1 MWTLDT
7 VLEYEK
13 AGAWPKPVL
22 PRELYAWGLNGNGQ
36 VGDGTVINRSSPVQV
51 GALTDWKQIS
61 SFTHTVSVKT
71 DGTLWA
77 WGYNTVGTVG
87 DNTTVDKSSP
97 VQVGSLTNWY
107 QVSAGRSHSLAVKT
121 DSTLWSWGDSNR
133 GELGIGLS
141 PARRSSPVQVG
152 VLTNWNQISAGYEIS
167 ASVKT
172 DGTLWTWGYN
182 DNGQLG
188 DGTII
193 QRNSPVQIGSLN
205 NWYQVAAG
213 WQFMT
218 AVKTDGTL
226 WAWGRASVGRLGDNQ
241 TTANR
246 SSPVQIGSLT
256 NWAYVSNAGNIVNGN
271 ALAVKTDGTLW
282 GWGYNGGGQLG
293 DGTVVSRS
301 SPVQIGAL
309 TNWLRASGGVGS
321 SVAIRT
327 DGTLWTWGL
336 ASLGRL
342 GDNTAVNKSS
352 PVQIGALTNWGSVGL
367 VKGLSI
373 FALTKG

>member
-1 MWTLDT
+1 
-7 VLEYEK
+7 
-13 AGAWPKPVL
+13 
-22 PRELYAWGLNGNGQ
+22 
-36 VGDGTVINRSSPVQV
+36 
-51 GALTDWKQIS
+51 
-61 SFTHTVSVKT
+61 
-71 DGTLWA
+71 
-77 WGYNTVGTVG
+77 
-87 DNTTVDKSSP
+87 
-97 VQVGSLTNWY
+97 
-107 QVSAGRSHSLAVKT
+107 
-121 DSTLWSWGDSNR
+121 
-133 GELGIGLS
+133 
-141 PARRSSPVQVG
+141 
-152 VLTNWNQISAGYEIS
+152 
-167 ASVKT
+167 
-172 DGTLWTWGYN
+172 
-182 DNGQLG
+182 
-188 DGTII
+188 
-193 QRNSPVQIGSLN
+193 
-205 NWYQVAAG
+205 
-213 WQFMT
+213 
-218 AVKTDGTL
+218 
-226 WAWGRASVGRLGDNQ
+226 
-241 TTANR
+241 
-246 SSPVQIGSLT
+246 
-256 NWAYVSNAGNIVNGN
+256 VNGN